1 MAWWKRSCWVR
12 PLIFSRRMLAS
23 KRRQPSKRNGKN
35 ISQSVLVP
43 MVVEQTGRGERAYD
57 IYSRLLKDRIIF
69 IGTPIDDHI
78 ANLVIAQ
85 MLFLQ
90 MEDGKKDLNLYINS
104 PGGSVTAGLAIYDTM
119 QFLTCDVTTYC
130 LGMAASMGA
139 VLLCAGTKGKRFALP
154 NSDIMIHQVSGGAQG
169 QASDVERQVDYMFKL
184 KKRIIKIISQHTG
197 KPEDQVRLDSDRDY
211 YMSASEAKAY
221 GLVDEVI
228 KSRKE
233 AKLLDGDGSNGAERN
248 VAVAEAALPRKLGE

>member
-1 MAWWKRSCWVR
+1 
-12 PLIFSRRMLAS
+12 
-23 KRRQPSKRNGKN
+23 
-35 ISQSVLVP
+35 
-43 MVVEQTGRGERAYD
+43 MVVEQTGRGERSYD

-90 MEDGKKDLNLYINS
+90 MEDAKKDMHIYINS

-119 QFLTCDVTTYC
+119 QFVTCDVNTYC
-130 LGMAASMGA
+130 MGMAASMGA
-139 VLLCAGTKGKRFALP
+139 VLLCAGTKGKRYALP

-169 QASDVERQVDYMFKL
+169 QASDVERQVEFMFKL
-184 KKRIIKIISQHTG
+184 KRRLESIIALHTG
-197 KPEDQVRLDSDRDY
+197 KPVEQVHKDADRDY
-211 YMSASEAKAY
+211 YMSADEAKEY
-221 GLVDEVI
+221 GLVDEVV

-233 AKLLDGDGSNGAERN
+233 IPGA
-248 VAVAEAALPRKLGE
+248 VPA